1 MITQGKIVV
10 EPHSESY
17 EVLQV
22 TPTRI
27 TGYAAAG
34 HPQQPYVLIGAPFGA
49 LVRVDRT

>member
-22 TPTRI
+22 TLR
-27 TGYAAAG
+27 
-34 HPQQPYVLIGAPFGA
+34 A
-49 LVRVDRT
+49 LQATQLQAILNSLTSE